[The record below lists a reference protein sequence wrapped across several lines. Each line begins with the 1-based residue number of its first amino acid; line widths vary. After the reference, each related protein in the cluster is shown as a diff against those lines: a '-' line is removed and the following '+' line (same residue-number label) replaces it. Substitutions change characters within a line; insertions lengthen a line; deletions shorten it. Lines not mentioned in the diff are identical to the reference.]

1 MVDKKTLDPKLASSE
16 KHPSEYIEPAMGSIQ
31 NKAISETNSSI
42 NFASSKSEDSLSAL
56 LQARKALYEH
66 IKALPVESN
75 FFLQQDKTYKRELVD
90 IMRRIDKEEI
100 KSESEL
106 NEQMEQMASDQK
118 SDSFNALFCQI
129 KEILNSADTKL
140 ENNLSP
146 PSM

>member
-1 MVDKKTLDPKLASSE
+1 MADKKTLDPKIASLD
-16 KHPSEYIEPAMGSIQ
+16 KHPSEPSMGSTQ
-31 NKAISETNSSI
+31 NQVISENTSSI
-42 NFASSKSEDSLSAL
+42 NFVSSKSEQTLAVL
-56 LQARKALYEH
+56 LQARKALYDH

-106 NEQMEQMASDQK
+106 QEQMEQMASNQK
-118 SDSFNALFCQI
+118 SDSFNILFCQI
-129 KEILNSADTKL
+129 KEIINASEIELN
-140 ENNLSP
+140 NNLPP